1 MAAAGMT
8 ARARPSPAVAYALAS
23 AALFGVSTPLA
34 KVLLGDVSPLM
45 LAGLLYAGS
54 GAGLTLWRLVR
65 PAPGAGALIERGQWP
80 WLAGA
85 ILAGGVVAPV
95 CLMLGLAR
103 TPATTTSLLLNLEGV
118 FTTGL
123 AWFLFREHFDR
134 RIATGMALI
143 LAGSVA
149 LTWTGGALTLQAG
162 SVLIALACAGWGLD
176 NNLTQKVSHA
186 DAARLAALKGF
197 VAALVNVSLAT
208 WLGHAWPAQGVIAMA
223 MAVGFAG
230 YGLSLVL
237 FVVALRHL
245 GTARTGAYFSTAPFI
260 GALVSIA
267 WLREPVSAL
276 LLPATAL
283 MAAGVYLHL
292 TERHGHAHAHEAMAH
307 SHRHAHDA
315 HHQHAHAPG
324 VDPRAPHTHWHE
336 HAPLTHTHPH
346 YPDIHHRH
354 DHG

>member
-1 MAAAGMT
+1 MT
-8 ARARPSPAVAYALAS
+8 THTPPSSAIGYALAA

-34 KVLLGDVSPLM
+34 KALLGDVSPLM

-54 GAGLTLWRLVR
+54 GAGLALWRVVR
-65 PAPGAGALIERGQWP
+65 PAPGGGALVERGQWP

-85 ILAGGVVAPV
+85 ILCGGIVAPV

-103 TPATTTSLLLNLEGV
+103 TPASTASLLLNLEGV

-134 RIATGMALI
+134 RIALGMGLI
-143 LAGSVA
+143 LAGSVL
-149 LTWTGGALTLQAG
+149 LTWTGSGLEWRAG

-176 NNLTQKVSHA
+176 NNLTQRVSQA
-186 DAARLAALKGF
+186 DAVRIAAVKGAVAACVNLSLAA
-197 VAALVNVSLAT
+197 S
-208 WLGHAWPAQGVIAMA
+208 LGHPWPAPAVVAGAL
-223 MAVGFAG
+223 AVGVGG

-260 GALVSIA
+260 GSAVALA
-267 WLREPVSAL
+267 WLHEPV
-276 LLPATAL
+276 PAWLVPAAAL
-283 MAAGVYLHL
+283 MSAGVYLHL
-292 TERHGHAHAHEAMAH
+292 TERHGHEHHHGPMAH
-307 SHRHAHDA
+307 NHRHAHDA
-315 HHQHAHAPG
+315 HHQHAHAAG
-324 VDPRAPHTHWHE
+324 TDPREPHTHWHE
-336 HAPLTHTHPH
+336 HAPLTHAHPH

-354 DHG
+354 DHR